1 MDLLL
6 HHHHHQPI
14 ITNRGELMIMDNEPY
29 QNFINTL
36 KSEYTKKTYRKSLR
50 NFLSF
55 LNIQDYDCSKLLEY
69 DIKTIENHI
78 RDYILDMRTKRNL
91 SPASI
96 DCHCAALKHF
106 FDINDVDLRWS
117 KKLIK
122 FKGSKDDYYYN
133 NNNNN
138 NNKKNKKTR
147 NEIRA
152 YTLEEIQKLFNSAQD
167 QRTKIM
173 IALMASSGI
182 RIGTFLSLRI
192 RNLIPIDKYGIYQ
205 IIVYENTSSQ
215 HYTFCSQE
223 CRKEI
228 DNYLG
233 YRKRN
238 GEIMRPESPLIR
250 EQFNTRNR
258 VGSAKPRFLSD
269 RGLTKMIEHVINV
282 DAAIK
287 YNNNNNIN
295 QNNND
300 EEEEDNT
307 ISTTTTQ
314 THSFR
319 RFFET
324 TAIKEGISPLYVN
337 MLMNHDIGLEKSYF
351 KPTVNDLLEGSDKM
365 PGYIQIMNAVTINEE
380 NRLSKQVHE
389 LKEKDDYQNYVID
402 KKIKEKDE
410 EIVKMRQAMRT
421 VFDMMAN
428 QKDNIKELNDRFKSV
443 TSSLF
448 EMKMFTIKLDEVDQ
462 KKQEMYATKGFVTKE
477 DEEAIKN
484 SIAEDVKQNDPDL
497 WHMLFDEKQQQHQE
511 REQRQQ
517 RQQ

>member
-1 MDLLL
+1 MDLL
-6 HHHHHQPI
+6 HHQPI
-14 ITNRGELMIMDNEPY
+14 ITSRGELMIVDNEPY

-69 DIKTIENHI
+69 DIKTIENYI
-78 RDYILDMRTKRNL
+78 RDYILDMRTKRDL

-133 NNNNN
+133 NNNN
-138 NNKKNKKTR
+138 KKNKKTR

-173 IALMASSGI
+173 IVLMASSGI

-228 DNYLG
+228 DNYLE

-282 DAAIK
+282 DAGIK
-287 YNNNNNIN
+287 YNIN
-295 QNNND
+295 QNNN
-300 EEEEDNT
+300 EQDNT
-307 ISTTTTQ
+307 STTTTQ

-324 TAIKEGISPLYVN
+324 TAINEGFSPLYVN

-380 NRLSKQVHE
+380 NRLSKQIQE
-389 LKEKDDYQNYVID
+389 LKEKNED
-402 KKIKEKDE
+402 KDSIINGKLQEKESESIKYHELEKRYERDMNALREDMENKFQVLLSKI
-410 EIVKMRQAMRT
+410 
-421 VFDMMAN
+421 
-428 QKDNIKELNDRFKSV
+428 ELS
-443 TSSLF
+443 
-448 EMKMFTIKLDEVDQ
+448 KL
-462 KKQEMYATKGFVTKE
+462 
-477 DEEAIKN
+477 
-484 SIAEDVKQNDPDL
+484 L
-497 WHMLFDEKQQQHQE
+497 
-511 REQRQQ
+511 
-517 RQQ
+517 